1 MSVLSPEQNWC
12 EMSRFNQGTP
22 LVIGL
27 VNNMP
32 DAALRSTERQFRELL
47 ADAAGERAVVVRIFS
62 LPGLA
67 RSDAGRQHVR
77 DNHDDIE
84 ELWGA
89 RLDGLIVTGTEPRA
103 RDLADEA
110 YWPTLTKLV
119 DWADENAIAT
129 VWSCLAAHAAV
140 QHLDGIER
148 CALAAKLSGVFE
160 AIKIA
165 DHPLVADGPARWY
178 TPHSRYNGLREEE
191 LASRGYQVLATS
203 PTAGAD
209 IFIKRRKSLLLFLQG
224 HPEYDAGALLR
235 EYRRDVG
242 RFLAGES
249 DRYPEMHCGYFGD
262 SATQA
267 LLAFRER
274 AFRERDIGLLPLFPM
289 VVAQQDL
296 CGSWRPAALN
306 LYANWLSTL
315 AERYSWR
322 AGLTSRRRQSPPAR
336 GLPQY
341 TASEEMALDMAEG
354 PAK

>member
-1 MSVLSPEQNWC
+1 MSLLSPEPNWC
-12 EMSRFNQGTP
+12 EMSRFDQSTP

-47 ADAAGERAVVVRIFS
+47 A
-62 LPGLA
+62 

-77 DNHDDIE
+77 DNHEDIE
-84 ELWGA
+84 ELWRA
-89 RLDGLIVTGTEPRA
+89 HLDGLIVTGTEPRA
-103 RDLADEA
+103 RDLANEA
-110 YWPTLTKLV
+110 YWPALTRLV

-129 VWSCLAAHAAV
+129 IWSCLAAHAAV
-140 QHLDGIER
+140 RHLDGIER
-148 CALAAKLSGVFE
+148 RALAAKLSGVFE
-160 AIKIA
+160 SIRIA
-165 DHPLVADGPARWY
+165 DHPLVSDGPARWY

-242 RFLAGES
+242 RFLAGQS
-249 DRYPEMHCGYFGD
+249 DRYPEMPSGYFGD
-262 SATQA
+262 RAREA

-274 AFRERDIGLLPLFPM
+274 ALRERDIVLLPLFPM
-289 VVAQQDL
+289 VAAQQDL
-296 CGSWRPAALN
+296 CSSWRPAALN

-315 AERYSWR
+315 AEGYPWR
-322 AGLTSRRRQSPPAR
+322 AGLISRRHPSPPAR
-336 GLPQY
+336 GLPPY
-341 TASEEMALDMAEG
+341 TASSEQMAPEMAEV